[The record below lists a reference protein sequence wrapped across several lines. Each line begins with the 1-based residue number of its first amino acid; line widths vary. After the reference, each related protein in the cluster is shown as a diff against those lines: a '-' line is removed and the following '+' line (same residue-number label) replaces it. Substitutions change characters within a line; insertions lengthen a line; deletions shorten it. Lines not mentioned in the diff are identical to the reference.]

1 MPISTVRDC
10 SQLPICMKLDDV
22 SKVLGIS
29 RATAFNLAKTPGFPA
44 IRVGSKR
51 LLYQGIN
58 SFNGLSEKQKNLLI
72 NKRIKYFKK
81 TI

>member
-51 LLYQGIN
+51 LIVPRDKFFQWIERKAEEPLD
-58 SFNGLSEKQKNLLI
+58 
-72 NKRIKYFKK
+72 
-81 TI
+81 

>member
-44 IRVGSKR
+44 IR
-51 LLYQGIN
+51 
-58 SFNGLSEKQKNLLI
+58 LI
-72 NKRIKYFKK
+72 
-81 TI
+81 